1 MAPVPLFLWF
11 VQSTSILRG
20 RWFAFSLSG
29 SIPTLA
35 CMWCTQDGFTGQ
47 TCYHFIPL
55 RVSSL
60 SLWSL
65 LLCIHQLFTGRIYK
79 SRLFLY
85 EGLPSMKKSHHILA
99 GGGGVRFGIR
109 KFQEKYSHRPW
120 AWPLSFSNQASGC
133 LIWLGLTDFPKI
145 TYFGF
150 MILSLQAVFTIC
162 ICRNRECMPGTRQG
176 PLPELTQSVINIIL
190 GWRLKLMWIISQ

>member
-1 MAPVPLFLWF
+1 MGSLDKLAYILSQFGSPFSLWF
-11 VQSTSILRG
+11 
-20 RWFAFSLSG
+20 
-29 SIPTLA
+29 
-35 CMWCTQDGFTGQ
+35 
-47 TCYHFIPL
+47 
-55 RVSSL
+55 
-60 SLWSL
+60 L
-65 LLCIHQLFTGRIYK
+65 LLIKQVFTGRICK
-79 SRLFLY
+79 SSLFLC
-85 EGLPSMKKSHHILA
+85 EGLPSMKKSHHIL
-99 GGGGVRFGIR
+99 GEGELRFGIR
-109 KFQEKYSHRPW
+109 KFQEKYPHRPW
-120 AWPLSFSNQASGC
+120 ARPLSFSNQASSC